1 MEESKLE
8 NVLGFY
14 YETIKLKE
22 VERSGWNTWNVSRD
36 KRVESIPE
44 HVYGT
49 QQLAF
54 AIYSEFDIDID
65 IFKVNSML
73 AYHETEEINIGD
85 LNPFSGVSTTK
96 KAELGSEAVE
106 KTVANMKKKSFITSL
121 IDEFNERKTPEAQ
134 FAYLC
139 DKMEADLMAKKYQDE
154 GRFSFDKVSS
164 RILNDKRLQS
174 IMSKGAI
181 TVADVFIEY
190 DVPKYSQS
198 PIFSELIQ
206 FLKDYK
212 QTK

>member
-1 MEESKLE
+1 MEQSKLE
-8 NVLGFY
+8 KVLEFY
-14 YETIKLKE
+14 YKTSTLKE

-44 HVYGT
+44 HVYGA

-54 AIYSEFDIDID
+54 AIYSEFDIDVD
-65 IFKVNSML
+65 IFKVNSLL
-73 AYHETEEINIGD
+73 AYHETEEVDIGD
-85 LNPFSGVSTTK
+85 LNPFSGVSAAQ
-96 KAELGSEAVE
+96 KAELGTIAVE
-106 KTVANMKKKSFITSL
+106 KVVGNMKKKNLIKSL

-139 DKMEADLMAKKYQDE
+139 DKMEADLMAKKYQNE

-164 RILNDKRLQS
+164 RILNDKRVQKILS
-174 IMSKGAI
+174 EGAT

-190 DVPKYSQS
+190 DVPKYSKS
-198 PIFSELIQ
+198 KIFSELIQ

>member
-1 MEESKLE
+1 MEQTKLE
-8 NVLGFY
+8 NVLNFY
-14 YETIKLKE
+14 YETAKLKE
-22 VERSGWNTWNVSRD
+22 VERSGWNTRNISRN

-44 HVYGT
+44 HVYGA

-65 IFKVNSML
+65 LFKVNSML

-85 LNPFSGVSTTK
+85 LDPFSGVSAAK
-96 KAELGSEAVE
+96 KAKIGKQAVE
-106 KTVANMKKKSFITSL
+106 KTVSKMKKKNFITSL
-121 IDEFNERKTPEAQ
+121 IDEFNERKTPEAK

-164 RILNDKRLQS
+164 RILDDERVQA
-174 IMSKGAI
+174 IMSNGAN

-190 DVPKYSQS
+190 DVPKYAESE
-198 PIFSELIQ
+198 IFSELIQ
-206 FLKDYK
+206 FLKEYK
-212 QTK
+212 TTP

>member
-1 MEESKLE
+1 
-8 NVLGFY
+8 
-14 YETIKLKE
+14 
-22 VERSGWNTWNVSRD
+22 
-36 KRVESIPE
+36 
-44 HVYGT
+44 
-49 QQLAF
+49 
-54 AIYSEFDIDID
+54 
-65 IFKVNSML
+65 ML

-85 LNPFSGVSTTK
+85 LNPFSGVSATQ

-106 KTVANMKKKSFITSL
+106 KTVANMKKKSLITSL

-164 RILNDKRLQS
+164 RILNDKRVQS

-198 PIFSELIQ
+198 PIFPN
-206 FLKDYK
+206 
-212 QTK
+212 

>member
-1 MEESKLE
+1 MEQSKLE
-8 NVLGFY
+8 KVLEFY
-14 YETIKLKE
+14 YKTSTLKE

-85 LNPFSGVSTTK
+85 LNPFSGVSATQ

-106 KTVANMKKKSFITSL
+106 KTVANMKKKSLITSL

-164 RILNDKRLQS
+164 RILNDKRVQS

>member
-1 MEESKLE
+1 MEQSKLE
-8 NVLGFY
+8 KVLEFY
-14 YETIKLKE
+14 YKTSTLKE
-22 VERSGWNTWNVSRD
+22 VERSGWTTWNVSRD

-44 HVYGT
+44 HVYGA

-54 AIYSEFDIDID
+54 AIYSEFDIDVD
-65 IFKVNSML
+65 IFKVNSLL
-73 AYHETEEINIGD
+73 AYHETEEVDIGD
-85 LNPFSGVSTTK
+85 LNPFSGVSAAQ
-96 KAELGSEAVE
+96 KAELGTIAVE
-106 KTVANMKKKSFITSL
+106 KIVGNMKKKNLIKSL

-139 DKMEADLMAKKYQDE
+139 DKMEADLMAKKYQNE

-164 RILNDKRLQS
+164 RILNDKRVQKILS
-174 IMSKGAI
+174 EGAT

-190 DVPKYSQS
+190 DVPKYSKS
-198 PIFSELIQ
+198 KIFSELIQ

>member
-1 MEESKLE
+1 M
-8 NVLGFY
+8 
-14 YETIKLKE
+14 
-22 VERSGWNTWNVSRD
+22 ERSGWNTWNVSRD

-85 LNPFSGVSTTK
+85 LNPFSGVSATQ

-106 KTVANMKKKSFITSL
+106 KTVANMKKKSLITSL

-164 RILNDKRLQS
+164 RILNDKRVQS

-181 TVADVFIEY
+181 TVAFVVF
-190 DVPKYSQS
+190 
-198 PIFSELIQ
+198 
-206 FLKDYK
+206 
-212 QTK
+212 

>member
-1 MEESKLE
+1 MEQSKLE
-8 NVLGFY
+8 KVLEFY
-14 YETIKLKE
+14 YKTSTLKE

-44 HVYGT
+44 HVYGA

-54 AIYSEFDIDID
+54 AIYSEFDIDVD
-65 IFKVNSML
+65 IFKVNSLL
-73 AYHETEEINIGD
+73 AYHETEEVDIGD
-85 LNPFSGVSTTK
+85 LNPFSGVSAAQ
-96 KAELGSEAVE
+96 KAELGTIAVE
-106 KTVANMKKKSFITSL
+106 KIVGNMKKKNLIKSL

-139 DKMEADLMAKKYQDE
+139 DKMEADLMAKKYQNE

-164 RILNDKRLQS
+164 RILNDKRVQKILS
-174 IMSKGAI
+174 EGAT

-190 DVPKYSQS
+190 DVPKYSKS
-198 PIFSELIQ
+198 KIFSELIQ

>member
-1 MEESKLE
+1 MEQSKLE
-8 NVLGFY
+8 KVLEFY
-14 YETIKLKE
+14 YKTSTLKE

-44 HVYGT
+44 HVYGA

-54 AIYSEFDIDID
+54 AIYSEFDIDVD
-65 IFKVNSML
+65 IFKVNSLL
-73 AYHETEEINIGD
+73 AYHETEEVDIGD
-85 LNPFSGVSTTK
+85 LNPFSGVSAAQ
-96 KAELGSEAVE
+96 KAELGTIAVE
-106 KTVANMKKKSFITSL
+106 KIVGNMKKKNLIKSL

-139 DKMEADLMAKKYQDE
+139 DKMEADLMAKKYQNE

-164 RILNDKRLQS
+164 RILNDKRVQKILS
-174 IMSKGAI
+174 EGAT

-190 DVPKYSQS
+190 DVPKYSKS
-198 PIFSELIQ
+198 KIFSELIQ

-212 QTK
+212 

>member
-1 MEESKLE
+1 MEQSKLE
-8 NVLGFY
+8 KVLEFY
-14 YETIKLKE
+14 YKTSTLKE

-54 AIYSEFDIDID
+54 AIYSEFDIDVD
-65 IFKVNSML
+65 IFKVNSLL
-73 AYHETEEINIGD
+73 AYHETEEVDIGD
-85 LNPFSGVSTTK
+85 LNPFSGVSAAQ
-96 KAELGSEAVE
+96 KAELGTIAVE
-106 KTVANMKKKSFITSL
+106 KIVGNMKKKNLIKSL

-134 FAYLC
+134 FAYFC
-139 DKMEADLMAKKYQDE
+139 DKMEADLMAKKYQNE

-164 RILNDKRLQS
+164 RILNDKRVQKILS
-174 IMSKGAI
+174 EGAT

-190 DVPKYSQS
+190 DVPKYSKS
-198 PIFSELIQ
+198 KIFSELIQ

-212 QTK
+212 

>member
-1 MEESKLE
+1 MEQTKLE
-8 NVLGFY
+8 NVLNFY
-14 YETIKLKE
+14 YETAKLKE
-22 VERSGWNTWNVSRD
+22 VERSGWNTRNISRN

-44 HVYGT
+44 HVYGA

-65 IFKVNSML
+65 LFKVNSML

-85 LNPFSGVSTTK
+85 LDPFSGVSAAK
-96 KAELGSEAVE
+96 KAKIGKQAVE
-106 KTVANMKKKSFITSL
+106 KTVSKMKKKNFITSL
-121 IDEFNERKTPEAQ
+121 IDEFNERKTPEAK

-164 RILNDKRLQS
+164 RILDDERVQA
-174 IMSKGAI
+174 IMSNGAN

-190 DVPKYSQS
+190 DVPKYTESE
-198 PIFSELIQ
+198 IFSELIQ
-206 FLKDYK
+206 FLKEYK
-212 QTK
+212 TTP